1 MATPQKQW
9 GVTPPISQSLPTD
22 SELAANDALIAELKK
37 QNNFESLEET
47 ERRSVVTIAQMRSL
61 LNGDSRKNA
70 LQLLQKITVE
80 FVRHISREVRKLPQN
95 AVDAAG
101 GKIFTYGSYRLGVYG
116 PRAIALFQRKG
127 NC

>member
-1 MATPQKQW
+1 MAALQKQW
-9 GVTPPISQSLPTD
+9 GVTPSISQSLPTD

-47 ERRSVVTIAQMRSL
+47 ERRLVVFRRLQGGLWLI
-61 LNGDSRKNA
+61 NDIRKTA

-80 FVRHISREVRKLPQN
+80 FVRHVSREVRKLPQN

-101 GKIFTYGSYRLGVYG
+101 GKIFTFGSYRLGVYG
-116 PRAIALFQRKG
+116 PGETISV
-127 NC
+127 C